1 MNFGLILKQLRTEKG
16 LTQNELAKILDV
28 SKSNISKYEAG
39 SVEPNI
45 SILMRISEY
54 FEKSVD
60 YLLGKSDASTVH
72 SAEHKKKDNY
82 FFFFF
87 NEENPLRNVF
97 SKRIRTSISDIGLTE
112 EEFKN
117 GISFG
122 RERANSFLDGSGEPT
137 ADDLIE
143 LSQFLDTSIDYLLG
157 QIPRIGSIE
166 KKLLNAFISLDTDN
180 QDIIMGKIKELL
192 KEQRHESVA
201 ADPSPL
207 KKTGTDNPK
216 K

>member
-97 SKRIRTSISDIGLTE
+97 SKRIRTSISDIGITE
-112 EEFKN
+112 EEFKD

-122 RERANSFLDGSGEPT
+122 REKAISFLDGSGEPT

-157 QIPRIGSIE
+157 QIPRIGNTE

-180 QDIIMGKIKELL
+180 QDIIIGKIKELL
-192 KEQRHESVA
+192 KEQRYESVA
-201 ADPSPL
+201 ADAMPL
-207 KKTGTDNPK
+207 KKTGTDSPK
-216 K
+216 